1 MTDGYYK
8 GGLCYGEK
16 NKVALMLVITL
27 LFNIFYTSN
36 VFATNLN
43 INILSV
49 LKINSMIT
57 DINSVVNLSAN
68 DQVELDIKYTNS
80 NKNIQAG
87 DEVTDEVL
95 GISEIDECEEIT
107 KS

>member
-1 MTDGYYK
+1 
-8 GGLCYGEK
+8 
-16 NKVALMLVITL
+16 
-27 LFNIFYTSN
+27 
-36 VFATNLN
+36 
-43 INILSV
+43 
-49 LKINSMIT
+49 MIT

-68 DQVELDIKYTNS
+68 DEVELDIKYTNS

>member
-1 MTDGYYK
+1 
-8 GGLCYGEK
+8 
-16 NKVALMLVITL
+16 MLVITL

-68 DQVELDIKYTNS
+68 DQVELNIKYTNS

-87 DEVTDEVL
+87 DEVN
-95 GISEIDECEEIT
+95 IDLLL
-107 KS
+107 KFKNVK